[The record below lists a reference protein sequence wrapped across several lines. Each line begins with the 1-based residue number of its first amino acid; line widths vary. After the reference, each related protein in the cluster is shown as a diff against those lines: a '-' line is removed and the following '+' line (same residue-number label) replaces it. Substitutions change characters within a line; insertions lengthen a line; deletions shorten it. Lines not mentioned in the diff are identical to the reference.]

1 MKAQISTFLAV
12 AGLCFAAVT
21 VSAQDGPPPGG
32 GFQQGGGGFQQGR
45 PDPKRMHQMLMD
57 RLRQQMEIKDD
68 AEWKAISN
76 RVTAV
81 VQARMALGGGG
92 GGPMMMGP
100 PPGGGGFNGQP
111 GQGGPPGGFTP
122 PEGGGGPG
130 GPGGG
135 PEGFNGPGGGGP
147 GGPGGFSRQNDPEL
161 DALRKAVE
169 GKASNSELKTKLADL
184 REARKKKQEALEKAQ
199 EDLRGVVTVRQE
211 AILAT
216 MGLL

>member
-1 MKAQISTFLAV
+1 MKAQIRTFLAA
-12 AGLCFAAVT
+12 AGLCLAAAMVP
-21 VSAQDGPPPGG
+21 AQDAPP
-32 GFQQGGGGFQQGR
+32 QGGGGFQQGR
-45 PDPKRMHQMLMD
+45 PDPKQMHKMLMD

-92 GGPMMMGP
+92 GGPMMGP

-122 PEGGGGPG
+122 PEGGAPGAGGS
-130 GPGGG
+130 GG

-147 GGPGGFSRQNDPEL
+147 GGPGGPGGFSRQSNPEL
-161 DALRKAVE
+161 DALRNAVE
-169 GKASNSELKTKLADL
+169 GKASNSELKAKLAEL
-184 REARKKKQEALEKAQ
+184 KEARKKKQEALEKAQ